1 MAYDKD
7 YYQQLKDENYKTL
20 WQSEIQLDNARQ
32 RAMKNTQ
39 TQLAGQG
46 MASSGMGSTV
56 RNGLENQYLT
66 GMQNAQQN
74 FQNQNAQINQQ
85 EKEAIAQDA
94 NDRFNSLTTL
104 MSGAQTNDE
113 LNAVLGQYGY
123 GTVGADG
130 KFAWNQDKL
139 NQMQGD
145 DALQLQSL
153 YGMYDSQLRNNAT
166 AQQEANFNN
175 IYQSLSNSDFTSLK
189 QLEEWKDA
197 FVDYDNLTD
206 TQKKQFDF
214 LYNEIK
220 GSISSNKNGESAD
233 PSIAPSDYFAQAEGM
248 EAGSDEYKLTIGKGN
263 YNALKN
269 AGLNAVCLGFPKA
282 YDKDSEGLGAT
293 MTSLREYGMEVYG
306 TFDEPDETGSSL
318 VQNVGN
324 IKVAILQYTSDISSN
339 STKLMK
345 KRDEKWAVAADD
357 PDAIAND
364 IVSVRAAGADVVVV
378 CLHWGKPGNKSP
390 NKKQKEL
397 AQKIADAGADIII
410 GAGSRVVQNIE
421 YLTVDREDGTK
432 GSVLCAWSL
441 GCLMS
446 ESRDAGRV
454 AGILLK
460 LTVSEDAEKHI
471 SIQNAEYIPTYIWQ
485 YKQDG
490 ITYYRTIAA
499 DRNQPDG
506 LSGSDEKNMEKAV
519 ATVSK
524 ALADSP
530 VKLAETD

>member
-1 MAYDKD
+1 MHTGEKKHLSFGSFLMIFISILVIAGFAFVFPKLTGGNSIDVSKLAFNEVLDIHTNVPANVPANVPTSGQKQQPAEPENTFEQPNAVTAHTTVEPEPAPLVGGRVSLTFGGVIALEDAVRKSAYLSDTRQYD
-7 YYQQLKDENYKTL
+7 FSETLRLISPYMDSDINCAFAENL
-20 WQSEIQLDNARQ
+20 MLDNQ
-32 RAMKNTQ
+32 KVSN
-39 TQLAGQG
+39 LVVP
-46 MASSGMGSTV
+46 S
-56 RNGLENQYLT
+56 
-66 GMQNAQQN
+66 NA
-74 FQNQNAQINQQ
+74 A
-85 EKEAIAQDA
+85 
-94 NDRFNSLTTL
+94 
-104 MSGAQTNDE
+104 
-113 LNAVLGQYGY
+113 
-123 GTVGADG
+123 
-130 KFAWNQDKL
+130 
-139 NQMQGD
+139 
-145 DALQLQSL
+145 
-153 YGMYDSQLRNNAT
+153 
-166 AQQEANFNN
+166 
-175 IYQSLSNSDFTSLK
+175 
-189 QLEEWKDA
+189 
-197 FVDYDNLTD
+197 
-206 TQKKQFDF
+206 
-214 LYNEIK
+214 
-220 GSISSNKNGESAD
+220 
-233 PSIAPSDYFAQAEGM
+233 
-248 EAGSDEYKLTIGKGN
+248 
-263 YNALKN
+263 NALKN

-306 TFDEPDETGSSL
+306 TFDEPDETRSSL

-378 CLHWGKPGNKSP
+378 CLHWGKLGNKSP

-397 AQKIADAGADIII
+397 AQRIADAGADIII

-506 LSGSDEKNMEKAV
+506 LSGTDEKNMEKAV

-530 VKLAETD
+530 VKLAEMD